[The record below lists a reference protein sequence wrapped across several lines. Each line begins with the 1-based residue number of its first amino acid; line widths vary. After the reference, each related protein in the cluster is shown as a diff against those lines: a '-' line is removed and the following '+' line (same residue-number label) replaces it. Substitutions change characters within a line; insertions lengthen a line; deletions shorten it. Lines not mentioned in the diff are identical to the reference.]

1 MTENNKGMQPAS
13 QEDELVLV
21 LDGIY
26 SEIAKDINSAK
37 SAIVREVKYA
47 AVQSQSVEK
56 DLATK
61 LTEQLAAIKALSNE
75 LKYSLQQNQSV
86 HSDISE
92 TIKEEVSSKLNLP

>member
-37 SAIVREVKYA
+37 SAIVSEVKYA
-47 AVQSQSVEK
+47 AVQSQNGEK
-56 DLATK
+56 RFGA
-61 LTEQLAAIKALSNE
+61 
-75 LKYSLQQNQSV
+75 
-86 HSDISE
+86 
-92 TIKEEVSSKLNLP
+92 